1 MTEPAAIDTPG
12 LRERKRIAT
21 RRAIEVAAISLVQ
34 QHGLDAVTI
43 DDIAR
48 EADVSPRTF
57 FNYFA
62 SKEEAIVGR
71 GLELPSQEE
80 QDAFVA
86 DPAPLLTAMVTL
98 LSPII
103 TSALQDQEVL
113 KLRRRLV
120 KSDPDLAVR
129 RWATVHRFEAQ
140 LIELVERRLAAQE
153 PALAADPATLR
164 SRARITSFV
173 AVAGMRHAWIGWID
187 DNGERATLQERL
199 AESYAQ
205 LPDVVAASV

>member
-1 MTEPAAIDTPG
+1 MTDTAIDSPG

-21 RRAIEVAAISLVQ
+21 RRAIEIAAITLVQ
-34 QHGLDAVTI
+34 KRGLDAVTI
-43 DDIAR
+43 DDIAQA
-48 EADVSPRTF
+48 ADISPRTF

-71 GLELPSQEE
+71 GLELPSPEA

-86 DPAPLLTAMVTL
+86 DPAPVLTAMVTL
-98 LSPII
+98 LTPII

-113 KLRRRLV
+113 RLRRRLV
-120 KSDPDLAVR
+120 KSDQELAVR
-129 RWATVHRFEAQ
+129 RWASVHRFEAQ
-140 LIELVERRLAAQE
+140 LVELVERRLAAQD
-153 PALAADPATLR
+153 PALAADPTALR
-164 SRARITSFV
+164 SRARITTFV

-187 DNGERATLQERL
+187 ENGEPPSLQDRL